1 MAIIQ
6 YSVTHKSL
14 TILVLTWSGLYEM
27 AMKKPFSNYVLMIGI
42 FSVFRAR
49 YKFYT
54 VWNIHVKKLQILSF
68 SVSQFKSLCL
78 PIPNATLQQPWCL
91 SPVIITPWCIS
102 PKPGIEKRC
111 YIINAGWLYL
121 KKRGSN
127 KNKRKVRSIILFLKI
142 HIKFTYKGWK
152 KDVFWGKGNERWHL
166 NCWQ

>member
-54 VWNIHVKKLQILSF
+54 V
-68 SVSQFKSLCL
+68 
-78 PIPNATLQQPWCL
+78 
-91 SPVIITPWCIS
+91 
-102 PKPGIEKRC
+102 
-111 YIINAGWLYL
+111 
-121 KKRGSN
+121 
-127 KNKRKVRSIILFLKI
+127 
-142 HIKFTYKGWK
+142 
-152 KDVFWGKGNERWHL
+152 
-166 NCWQ
+166 